1 MTHCHWPTMLLEV
14 LVMGLYWLFSSG
26 SSRTLPQWQ
35 PEKMFGK
42 ASRNASYNNSSFTS
56 RTIRR
61 LTGQFKLY
69 TGYVK
74 TMKLKLLSS
83 TVFWVAI
90 SVIIYT
96 TKRTSSYLVKLL
108 SHLRASNAQ
117 FSRYQDYLGWIN
129 LKVVQLNYTN
139 DILCLCCIF
148 IPSFHC

>member
-1 MTHCHWPTMLLEV
+1 MTHCHWPMLLEV

-42 ASRNASYNNSSFTS
+42 ASGNVSYNNSSFTS
-56 RTIRR
+56 RTIWR
-61 LTGQFKLY
+61 LTGQFKLH

-90 SVIIYT
+90 SVTIYT

-108 SHLRASNAQ
+108 SHLRRASNAQ
-117 FSRYQDYLGWIN
+117 FSRYQDYLGRI
-129 LKVVQLNYTN
+129 KVVQLNYTN